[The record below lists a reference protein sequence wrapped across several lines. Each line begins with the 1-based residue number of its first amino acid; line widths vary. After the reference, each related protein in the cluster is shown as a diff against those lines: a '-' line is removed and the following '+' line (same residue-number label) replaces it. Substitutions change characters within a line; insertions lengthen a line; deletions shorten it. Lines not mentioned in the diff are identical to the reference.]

1 MGDGAMAGLAGRA
14 LKFLAAVAIALCL
27 GVTIIPPFLD
37 VRYYDGPVSGHYD
50 GNHFFNPGVDD
61 TLQPPTGKSR
71 GGFLWRFLSGE
82 SGRQPWPDIVPVRPA
97 KPEARVM
104 GSRMVATWVG
114 HASVLVQTQ
123 GVNILTDPVWSDRA
137 GPFGFGPKRV
147 TIPGIAFDD
156 LPKIDVVLVSHNHY
170 DHMDLDTIGRLWAR
184 DHPFIVTSLGN
195 DALIA
200 RTGAPSIALDWGQGV
215 NVRPGM
221 RVIVTRNHHWSSRW
235 FSDSRRALWSSFVI
249 QVPGGNIYFAG
260 DTGFGDGRWPQ
271 EARRFGPVRLALIPI
286 GAFRFEPGM
295 VRTASHIG
303 PMEAERVFAQLKA
316 GFAIP
321 IHWGTFQLSNEARE
335 TPPKMLAEVVRCAGY
350 ADASRFAAH
359 PVGTAVDVPAL
370 GKIPDQHAPNA
381 ECLARSDIYRLN

>member
-1 MGDGAMAGLAGRA
+1 MARIFAKGG
-14 LKFLAAVAIALCL
+14 KILAASVIALCL
-27 GVTIIPPFLD
+27 GVTLIPPFLD
-37 VRYYDGPVSGHYD
+37 ARYYEGPVSGHYD
-50 GNHFFNPGVDD
+50 GQHFFNPGGDD
-61 TLQPPTGKSR
+61 TILPPTGKSR

-82 SGRQPWPDIVPVRPA
+82 SGRQPWPDSVPVRPA

-147 TIPGIAFDD
+147 TQPGIAFDD
-156 LPKIDVVLVSHNHY
+156 LPKIDIVLVSHNHY
-170 DHMDLDTIGRLWAR
+170 DHMDLESIGKLWAR
-184 DHPFIVTSLGN
+184 DHPLIVTSLGN
-195 DALIA
+195 DTLFAH
-200 RTGAPSIALDWGQGV
+200 TGAQAIALDWGEGV
-215 NVRPGM
+215 KLRPGV

-249 QVPGGNIYFAG
+249 QLPGGNIYFAG
-260 DTGFGDGRWPQ
+260 DTGFGDGQWPQ

-295 VRTASHIG
+295 LRTASHIG
-303 PMEAERVFAQLKA
+303 PIEAERVFAQLGA

-335 TPPKMLAEVVRCAGY
+335 TPPKMLAAVMRCAGY
-350 ADASRFAAH
+350 ANPSRFAAH
-359 PVGTAVDVPAL
+359 QMGSAVDVPPFQASAMSR
-370 GKIPDQHAPNA
+370 GPDPS
-381 ECLARSDIYRLN
+381 CLAQSALSRLK